1 MLSQELLQRGINV
14 QPVLY
19 PAVPV
24 RSSRLRFFLTAMHTD
39 QEIET
44 AIDTTVEEMA
54 KLPERLR
61 AIKVPH

>member
-1 MLSQELLQRGINV
+1 VAEKETTKQHFSGT
-14 QPVLY
+14 
-19 PAVPV
+19 AVPV

-61 AIKVPH
+61 ALKVPH